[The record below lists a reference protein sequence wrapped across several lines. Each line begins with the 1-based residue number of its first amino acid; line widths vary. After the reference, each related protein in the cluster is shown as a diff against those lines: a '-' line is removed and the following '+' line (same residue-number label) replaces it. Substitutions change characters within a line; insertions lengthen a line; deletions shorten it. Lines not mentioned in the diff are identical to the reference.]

1 MRQVADVAKWVWA
14 TWQSYG
20 LWKTLAVWAL
30 AGAWEAPLVGAFQQW
45 PLWVQILASAGV
57 AFVWL
62 TILTWLINLFKRP
75 QETGPSGPTATADH
89 GAQAM
94 AGIQAGHDVYQ
105 AGGDINVGT
114 IPQPHQPA
122 IPWINRPGGP
132 QFRLSPGTHQGRLLC
147 SFRVDADPMPGGIEA
162 RWVGA
167 GTDTLW
173 TEPMCDNVPPGATY
187 RKYQMKPAE
196 MSPSAPTDE
205 VTFEVRFYLEDGQHC
220 GKWTW
225 PLHQHEK
232 GHRILDAHEGS
243 GVSQPRLEDTW

>member
-1 MRQVADVAKWVWA
+1 MTKGGSFEAR
-14 TWQSYG
+14 G
-20 LWKTLAVWAL
+20 LYC
-30 AGAWEAPLVGAFQQW
+30 GAWEAPSARAFQRW
-45 PLWVQILASAGV
+45 PLWFQIVASAGV
-57 AFVWL
+57 VLMWL
-62 TILTWLINLFKRP
+62 TVPSWISDVFKRLWRA
-75 QETGPSGPTATADH
+75 GASGPTATADRA
-89 GAQAM
+89 AQAM
-94 AGIQAGHDVYQ
+94 AGVQAGRDVYQ
-105 AGGDINVGT
+105 AGGNINVGT
-114 IPQPHQPA
+114 IPQSPQPA